1 MIYYWALFSLPVVSL
16 LSPVYLS
23 PRLRF
28 SALIVLTMA
37 VILLIG
43 FRYEIGGDWC
53 NYLDKYQR
61 IHDEGIH
68 IALRERSKGYGL
80 VNWLSAQFN
89 WGIYGVNAICG
100 VMFSAGL
107 AFFCS
112 RQPLPWLAWVVA
124 IPYLVI
130 VVGMGYTSQ
139 SVAVGLV
146 LCGFVFLED
155 RRPWQFVAVVVA
167 ASVFHISAILMLP
180 LVVFSIHR
188 NLFRF
193 FINKTTSSLVVL
205 VLVGLMVMAIFSF
218 IFYDDMRLLYHR
230 YVEGDL
236 WDSSGAYIR
245 STMNAMPALILLL
258 FSKRFRKYF
267 QVRVYWYPIACVAL
281 VTPFA
286 AILATTAVDRIS
298 IYLMAV
304 QMYVW
309 SRAPLLTNDRNLSAA
324 ITVGIIFFYGL
335 VLWVWLNY
343 AHHNYAWIPYGSIL
357 LQDFHQSYCY
367 HR

>member
-1 MIYYWALFSLPVVSL
+1 MIYYWALFSLPVVGL

-28 SALIVLTMA
+28 SALIVLMMA
-37 VILLIG
+37 SILLIG

-61 IHDEGIH
+61 IYDEGID
-68 IALRERSKGYGL
+68 IALKERSKGYGL
-80 VNWLSAQFN
+80 VSWLSAQFS
-89 WGIYGVNAICG
+89 WGIYGVNVICG
-100 VMFSAGL
+100 TIFISGL

-130 VVGMGYTSQ
+130 VVGMGYSSQ

-146 LCGFVFLED
+146 LCGLVFLED
-155 RRPWQFVAVVVA
+155 QRPWQFVAAVVA
-167 ASVFHISAILMLP
+167 ASVFHISAILALP
-180 LVVFSIHR
+180 LVVFGVHR

-193 FINKTTSSLVVL
+193 FLNKRITSLAVL
-205 VLVGLMVMAIFSF
+205 VLAGLVVTAIFSF
-218 IFYDDMRLLYHR
+218 MFYDEMRLLYNR
-230 YVEGDL
+230 YVEGTQ

-258 FSKRFRKYF
+258 FFKRFNKSF
-267 QVRVYWYPIACVAL
+267 RVPLYWYPIVGIAL
-281 VTPFA
+281 LGPFA
-286 AILATTAVDRIS
+286 AIMATTAVDRIS
-298 IYLMAV
+298 IYLIAV
-304 QMYVW
+304 QIYVW
-309 SRAPLLTNDRNLSAA
+309 SRAPLLTNDRNLAAA
-324 ITVGIIFFYGL
+324 ITVGITFFYGL

-343 AHHNYAWIPYGSIL
+343 ANHNYAWLPYTSIL
-357 LQDFHQSYCY
+357 PI
-367 HR
+367 